1 MYGSINANNA
11 TKPSE
16 NFEISGGDNNSTYYV
31 QTKKTSVVLK
41 VLIYSL
47 MLALSGSI
55 VIYTYSSSTS
65 AIGIV
70 AEMFGWIPDSGSSV
84 FKLSSV
90 SFKNLGQYP
99 FKFTCSKGIHGSDHS
114 GTDTTLGISPSLFW
128 TNTPVGTK
136 SFALFMETL
145 STNSS
150 EKAPKF
156 SWILYDIS
164 SDVTSIA
171 ENTTVGT
178 NSITDIHAVYQKNGY
193 ARPCS
198 AGEGARWYF
207 FNIYALDDEM
217 INILPKD
224 YYYTKSLTAAEMLVY
239 MFDHVLENATLS
251 TWYRRY

>member
-11 TKPSE
+11 TKPSSE

-31 QTKKTSVVLK
+31 QTTKTSVVLK

-55 VIYTYSSSTS
+55 VIYTYSSSIGT
-65 AIGIV
+65 IGI

-114 GTDTTLGISPSLFW
+114 GSDTTLGISPSLFW

-145 STNSS
+145 TTNSS

-156 SWILYDIS
+156 SWILYDIT

-198 AGEGARWYF
+198 KGEGAKWYF